1 MRSWVQIP
9 QCPLNVNV
17 YLSDFLSTISG
28 IRTKYVI
35 ESNGTEGD
43 RNVIQRGFARGAH
56 VSESRVCRLNKMAGA
71 VGSVVRALAGIYVAT
86 SQLLDYFVK
95 ILIRDRI

>member
-1 MRSWVQIP
+1 MVIMRSKSHT
-9 QCPLNVNV
+9 V
-17 YLSDFLSTISG
+17 Y
-28 IRTKYVI
+28 RKAA
-35 ESNGTEGD
+35 EGD
-43 RNVIQRGFARGAH
+43 REVIRRGFTRGAH
-56 VSESRVCRLNKMAGA
+56 VSESRVCRLNNLAGA